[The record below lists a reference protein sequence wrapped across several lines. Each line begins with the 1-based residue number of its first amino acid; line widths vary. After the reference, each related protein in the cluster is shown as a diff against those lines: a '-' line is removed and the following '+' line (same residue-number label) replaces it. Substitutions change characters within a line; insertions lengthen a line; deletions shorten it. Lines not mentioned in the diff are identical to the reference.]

1 MRSATS
7 LLPVVAVLSGCPPPG
22 LSPPPD
28 NTDLY
33 GVVTP
38 RGPTVHGTLVEDVE
52 NPCELTGP
60 DYNFLP
66 VYPAVATVDWFAPSR
81 PIDES
86 LPVLA
91 AIWPPEPDVESAPQI
106 GFFGLALFNI
116 AARGQA
122 GGDPCRLTCGTG
134 PVEDAY
140 VVLSSVATDDEA
152 AGLGFTLDEAKTKLI
167 EFTEERD
174 EEGQGPV
181 GCSSLK
187 I

>member
-7 LLPVVAVLSGCPPPG
+7 LLPVLAVLAGCAPPG
-22 LSPPPD
+22 LSPPPR

-38 RGPTVHGTLVEDVE
+38 AGPTVYGTLVEDVE

-60 DYNFLP
+60 DYDFLP
-66 VYPAVATVDWFAPSR
+66 VHPAVATVDWFAPSR

-106 GFFGLALFNI
+106 GFFGLTLFNI
-116 AARGQA
+116 DAWQPAAE
-122 GGDPCRLTCGTG
+122 DPCSLTCGTQ

-140 VVLSSVATDDEA
+140 VVLLSVATDDEV

-167 EFTEERD
+167 EWTEERD
-174 EEGQGPV
+174 EEGQGPS
-181 GCSSLK
+181 GCTSLK